1 MKDLSKRTSQESG
14 NSSRLLIVDDDAY
27 LRTSLRQQFVAEG
40 FHNIF
45 DVGSATGLNTALKEA
60 DPDLIVLCIQM
71 PDGNGVEICKRLRR
85 EGFTKPIVLL
95 TTKNAESDIIEGL
108 EAGANDY
115 VTKPLRMGELLAR
128 IHTQLRQFKA
138 SDDACFELA
147 DLNFVPAN
155 KMLHKIKCGR
165 MQALTEKETTILKFL
180 YRAFPESVT
189 KDELLTEVWG
199 LQNGLTTHT
208 LETHIYRLRQKI
220 GRLTKTPIVITTENG
235 YRLEL

>member
-1 MKDLSKRTSQESG
+1 MQGLSKHISQESR

-27 LRTSLRQQFVAEG
+27 LRISLRQQFVAEG

-45 DVGSATGLNTALKEA
+45 DVGTATGLNIALKEA
-60 DPDLIVLCIQM
+60 NPDLILLDIQM
-71 PDGNGVEICKRLRR
+71 PDGNGVEICKRLRSD
-85 EGFTKPIVLL
+85 GFTKPIVML
-95 TTKNAESDIIEGL
+95 TAKNAESDIIEGL

-138 SDDACFELA
+138 SDDARFELA
-147 DLNFVPAN
+147 DLSFVPAN
-155 KMLHKIKCGR
+155 KMLHKMGCGR

-180 YRAFPESVT
+180 YCAFPESAT

-199 LQNGLTTHT
+199 IQNGLTTHT

-220 GRLTKTPIVITTENG
+220 GRLTKTPIVITTQNG

>member
-1 MKDLSKRTSQESG
+1 MQGPYKRTSQESG
-14 NSSRLLIVDDDAY
+14 NLSRLLIVDDDAY

-45 DVGSATGLNTALKEA
+45 DVGSATGLNSALNEA
-60 DPDLIVLCIQM
+60 NPDLILLDIQM

-85 EGFTKPIVLL
+85 EGFAKPIIML
-95 TTKNAESDIIEGL
+95 TAKNAEPDIIEGL

-128 IHTQLRQFKA
+128 IHTQLRQFKTL
-138 SDDACFELA
+138 DDARFELA

-155 KMLHKIKCGR
+155 KMLHKLECGR
-165 MQALTEKETTILKFL
+165 TQALTEKEATILKFL
-180 YRAFPESVT
+180 YRAFPKSVT
-189 KDELLTEVWG
+189 KDELLAEVWG

-220 GRLTKTPIVITTENG
+220 GQLTKMPIVITTENG

>member
-1 MKDLSKRTSQESG
+1 MQGLFKRTSQESG

-27 LRTSLRQQFVAEG
+27 LRLSLRQQFVAEG

-45 DVGSATGLNTALKEA
+45 DVGSATGLNTTLKEA
-60 DPDLIVLCIQM
+60 NPDLILLDIQM

-85 EGFTKPIVLL
+85 GGFAKPIVML
-95 TTKNAESDIIEGL
+95 TVKNAESDIIEGL

-115 VTKPLRMGELLAR
+115 VVKPLRMGELLAR

-138 SDDACFELA
+138 SDDARFELA

-155 KMLHKIKCGR
+155 KMLHKMECGR

-189 KDELLTEVWG
+189 KDELLTKVWG
-199 LQNGLTTHT
+199 LQNILTTHT
-208 LETHIYRLRQKI
+208 LETHIYRLRKKI